1 VDSQLGGEAREVREM
16 ACFLRSEL
24 GYQSDHAGTVR
35 TQLDEMRRELRRID
49 RTLRGEGAEMG
60 LVAWIS
66 VLRQAWIAA
75 AGLAGAAL
83 GYWLRAMAEKIP
95 PGGGP

>member
-1 VDSQLGGEAREVREM
+1 
-16 ACFLRSEL
+16 
-24 GYQSDHAGTVR
+24 
-35 TQLDEMRRELRRID
+35 
-49 RTLRGEGAEMG
+49 MG